1 MYKVEIYVSL
11 KKDVLDPQGKAIY
24 EAAKTINIK
33 NILDIKQGKYFEV
46 IIDKVKSI
54 KDAKNIG
61 EILSNKLLYN
71 EVIENYKIIKITKL

>member
-11 KKDVLDPQGKAIY
+11 KKDVLDPQGKAIS

-71 EVIENYKIIKITKL
+71 EVIENYEIIKITKL